1 MHRYVI
7 RRLLLVIVTLFM
19 VSIIVF
25 LMIRLIPGDIVDG
38 IISEMTMSGASG
50 LPSIDREALERF
62 FGVDVPR
69 IHVQYGRWMGVLQR
83 PDPVTGE
90 DSYSGI
96 FQGSLGTSMKQGA
109 PVTEMILRRIAVT
122 IELGLMA
129 IVIACLIALPVG
141 IYSAIRQDTVGDY
154 VGRIVAIIG
163 LSTPNFWLA
172 MMVMLYPAL
181 YLGWSPPVEL
191 ISFRQDPLGN
201 LGQFII
207 PAVILG
213 TSLSA
218 MTMRMTRTMM
228 LEVLRQD
235 YIRTAW
241 SKGLKERVVV
251 TRHALKNA
259 LIPVV
264 TIVGASLPIVIGG
277 AVIMENIFALPG
289 MGRLMINSLL
299 QRDYT
304 VVSGVNLVVATGV
317 VVANLLVDI
326 SYAYLDPRDPLQV
339 VERER

>member
-1 MHRYVI
+1 M
-7 RRLLLVIVTLFM
+7 IVTLFM
-19 VSIIVF
+19 VSILVF
-25 LMIRLIPGDIVDG
+25 LSIRLIPGDIVDSL
-38 IISEMTMSGASG
+38 IAELQRSSGTYVG
-50 LPSIDREALERF
+50 VLDREALERLW
-62 FGVDVPR
+62 GINVP

-83 PDPVTGE
+83 PDPLTGE

-154 VGRIVAIIG
+154 VGRIIAIIG

-191 ISFRQDPLGN
+191 ISFREDPLGN

-326 SYAYLDPRDPLQV
+326 SYAYLDPRI
-339 VERER
+339 RYR

>member
-1 MHRYVI
+1 M
-7 RRLLLVIVTLFM
+7 IVTLFM
-19 VSIIVF
+19 VSILVF
-25 LMIRLIPGDIVDG
+25 LSIRLIPGDIVDSLIAELQRSSG
-38 IISEMTMSGASG
+38 TYMSV
-50 LPSIDREALERF
+50 LDREALERLW
-62 FGVDVPR
+62 GIDVP
-69 IHVQYGRWMGVLQR
+69 IHVQYGRWMGVLPR
-83 PDPVTGE
+83 PDPITGE
-90 DSYSGI
+90 DGYSGI

-109 PVTEMILRRIAVT
+109 PVTEMILRRIGVT
-122 IELGLMA
+122 FELGLMA
-129 IVIACLIALPVG
+129 IVIASLIALPVG
-141 IYSAIRQDTVGDY
+141 VYSAIRQDTVGDY
-154 VGRIVAIIG
+154 IGRIIAIIG

-181 YLGWSPPVEL
+181 YFGWSPPVEL
-191 ISFRQDPLGN
+191 IFFREDPLGN

-213 TSLSA
+213 TSMSA

-264 TIVGASLPIVIGG
+264 TIVGASLPIMIGG

-304 VVSGVNLVVATGV
+304 VVSGVNLVIATAV

-326 SYAYLDPRDPLQV
+326 SYAYLDPRI
-339 VERER
+339 RYR

>member
-1 MHRYVI
+1 M
-7 RRLLLVIVTLFM
+7 IVTLFM
-19 VSIIVF
+19 VAILVF
-25 LMIRLIPGDIVDG
+25 LSIRLIPGDIVDSL
-38 IISEMTMSGASG
+38 IAELQRSSGTYVG
-50 LPSIDREALERF
+50 VLDREALERLW
-62 FGVDVPR
+62 GIDVP

-109 PVTEMILRRIAVT
+109 PVTEMILRRIGVT
-122 IELGLMA
+122 FELGLMA

-181 YLGWSPPVEL
+181 YWGWSPPVEL

-201 LGQFII
+201 LGQFFI

-304 VVSGVNLVVATGV
+304 VVSGVNLVIATGV

-326 SYAYLDPRDPLQV
+326 SYAYLDPRI
-339 VERER
+339 RYR

>member
-1 MHRYVI
+1 MV
-7 RRLLLVIVTLFM
+7 VTLFM
-19 VSIIVF
+19 VSILVF
-25 LMIRLIPGDIVDG
+25 LSIRLIPGDIVDSL
-38 IISEMTMSGASG
+38 IAELQRSSGTYVG
-50 LPSIDREALERF
+50 VLDREALERLW
-62 FGVDVPR
+62 GIDVP

-83 PDPVTGE
+83 PDPLTGE

-154 VGRIVAIIG
+154 VGRIIAIIG

-191 ISFRQDPLGN
+191 ISFREDPLGN

-326 SYAYLDPRDPLQV
+326 SYAYLDPRI
-339 VERER
+339 RYR

>member
-1 MHRYVI
+1 MRQYLI
-7 RRLLLVIVTLFM
+7 RRLLLVVVTLFM
-19 VSIIVF
+19 VSTLVF
-25 LMIRLIPGDIVDG
+25 LSIRLIPGNIVDSL
-38 IISEMTMSGASG
+38 IAEIQRSSGTYVG
-50 LPSIDREALERF
+50 VLDREALERLW
-62 FGVDVPR
+62 GIDVP
-69 IHVQYGRWMGVLQR
+69 IHVQYGRWMGVLPR

-90 DSYSGI
+90 NSFSGI
-96 FQGSLGTSMKQGA
+96 FQGSLGTSLKLGA
-109 PVTEMILRRIAVT
+109 PVTEMILRRVAVT
-122 IELGLMA
+122 FELGLMA

-154 VGRIVAIIG
+154 VGRFIAIIG

-191 ISFRQDPLGN
+191 ISFREDPLGN

-264 TIVGASLPIVIGG
+264 TIVGASLPIMIGG

-326 SYAYLDPRDPLQV
+326 SYAYLDPRI
-339 VERER
+339 RYR

>member
-1 MHRYVI
+1 M
-7 RRLLLVIVTLFM
+7 IVTLFM
-19 VSIIVF
+19 VSILVF
-25 LMIRLIPGDIVDG
+25 LSIRLIPGDIVD
-38 IISEMTMSGASG
+38 SLVAELQRSSGTYMG
-50 LPSIDREALERF
+50 VLDREALERLW
-62 FGVDVPR
+62 GIDVP
-69 IHVQYGRWMGVLQR
+69 IHVQYGRWMGVLPR

-90 DSYSGI
+90 EGYSGI

-109 PVTEMILRRIAVT
+109 PVTEMILRRIGVT
-122 IELGLMA
+122 FELGLMA
-129 IVIACLIALPVG
+129 IVIASLIALPVG
-141 IYSAIRQDTVGDY
+141 VYSAIRQDTVGDY
-154 VGRIVAIIG
+154 VGRIIAIIG

-191 ISFRQDPLGN
+191 ISFRQDPLEN

-213 TSLSA
+213 TSMSA

-264 TIVGASLPIVIGG
+264 TIVGASLPIMIGG

-304 VVSGVNLVVATGV
+304 VVSGVNLVIATAV

-326 SYAYLDPRDPLQV
+326 SYAYLDPRI
-339 VERER
+339 RYR

>member
-1 MHRYVI
+1 M
-7 RRLLLVIVTLFM
+7 IVTLFM
-19 VSIIVF
+19 VSILVF
-25 LMIRLIPGDIVDG
+25 LSIRLIPGDIVDSL
-38 IISEMTMSGASG
+38 IAELQRSSGTYVG
-50 LPSIDREALERF
+50 VLDREALERLW
-62 FGVDVPR
+62 GIDVP

-122 IELGLMA
+122 LELGLMA

-181 YLGWSPPVEL
+181 YWGWSPPVEL

-326 SYAYLDPRDPLQV
+326 SYAYLDPRI
-339 VERER
+339 RYR

>member
-1 MHRYVI
+1 M
-7 RRLLLVIVTLFM
+7 IVTLFM
-19 VSIIVF
+19 VSILVF
-25 LMIRLIPGDIVDG
+25 LSIRLIPGDIVD
-38 IISEMTMSGASG
+38 SLVAELQRSSGTYMG
-50 LPSIDREALERF
+50 VLDREALERLW
-62 FGVDVPR
+62 GIDVP
-69 IHVQYGRWMGVLQR
+69 IHVQYGRWMGVLPR

-90 DSYSGI
+90 EGYSGI

-109 PVTEMILRRIAVT
+109 PVTEMILRRTGVT
-122 IELGLMA
+122 FELGLMA
-129 IVIACLIALPVG
+129 IVIASLIALPVG
-141 IYSAIRQDTVGDY
+141 VYSAIRQDTVGDY
-154 VGRIVAIIG
+154 VGRIIAIIG

-181 YLGWSPPVEL
+181 YFGWSPPVEL
-191 ISFRQDPLGN
+191 ISFRKDPLEN

-213 TSLSA
+213 TSMSA

-264 TIVGASLPIVIGG
+264 TIVGASLPIMIGG

-304 VVSGVNLVVATGV
+304 VVSGVNLVIATAV

-326 SYAYLDPRDPLQV
+326 SYAYLDPRI
-339 VERER
+339 RYR

>member
-62 FGVDVPR
+62 FGVDVP

-129 IVIACLIALPVG
+129 IVIACLIALP
-141 IYSAIRQDTVGDY
+141 RRHLLGDSPGY
-154 VGRIVAIIG
+154 GR
-163 LSTPNFWLA
+163 
-172 MMVMLYPAL
+172 
-181 YLGWSPPVEL
+181 
-191 ISFRQDPLGN
+191 
-201 LGQFII
+201 
-207 PAVILG
+207 
-213 TSLSA
+213 
-218 MTMRMTRTMM
+218 
-228 LEVLRQD
+228 
-235 YIRTAW
+235 
-241 SKGLKERVVV
+241 
-251 TRHALKNA
+251 
-259 LIPVV
+259 
-264 TIVGASLPIVIGG
+264 
-277 AVIMENIFALPG
+277 
-289 MGRLMINSLL
+289 
-299 QRDYT
+299 
-304 VVSGVNLVVATGV
+304 
-317 VVANLLVDI
+317 
-326 SYAYLDPRDPLQV
+326 
-339 VERER
+339 